1 MGPNDIGITV
11 LFICLHEKVHE
22 LLLFFRF
29 KKKFQWFADLLF
41 TLHSLIWHIGT
52 KFYILSL
59 RFRPQNLLQIPLVL
73 IYTSKE
79 KTHSLWCYFSVHTE
93 QTLPQ
98 EVTLRKNDLTRIRE
112 DPFVNCYCNW
122 LVCFFIFVFRICT
135 EHSNTGPATNSDSSR
150 EWFNHCVFHN

>member
-1 MGPNDIGITV
+1 MPAWKSTRVIAF
-11 LFICLHEKVHE
+11 LS
-22 LLLFFRF
+22 F

-59 RFRPQNLLQIPLVL
+59 RFRPQNLLQILLVL

-79 KTHSLWCYFSVHTE
+79 KMHSLWCYFSVHTE

-98 EVTLRKNDLTRIRE
+98 EVTWMIWPELERIHSLTVI
-112 DPFVNCYCNW
+112 VII
-122 LVCFFIFVFRICT
+122 CFFYFRLQDLHRTFRYKPSHQQWLFARMI
-135 EHSNTGPATNSDSSR
+135 
-150 EWFNHCVFHN
+150 